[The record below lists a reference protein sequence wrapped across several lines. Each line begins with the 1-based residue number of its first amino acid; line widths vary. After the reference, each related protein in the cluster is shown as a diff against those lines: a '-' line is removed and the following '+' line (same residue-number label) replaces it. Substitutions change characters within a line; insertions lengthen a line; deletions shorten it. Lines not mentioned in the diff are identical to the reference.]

1 MAVLAEGDYRAG
13 RYQVEWDGRSDRGP
27 VRSGL
32 YFVELRTPGNRF
44 VSRVAIVR

>member
-1 MAVLAEGDYRAG
+1 MLAEGDYRAG
-13 RYQVEWDGRSDRGP
+13 RYEVGWDGRSDSGP

-32 YFVELRTPGNRF
+32 YFVELLTRGKRL